1 MNLKEQGR
9 GLLFLGGGIVCFVLA
24 ALLVAGFA
32 GKWMTGGSGV
42 VAGPAPEA
50 LERNVETAVP
60 PLSPGNSDPQ
70 EPVEWIVYITGA
82 VMRPGVYRIEECSR
96 VYDLVGRAG
105 GLTGEADAEA
115 FNMAAPLVDGVH
127 VHVPRKGETPAPEG
141 TLSAVAMTR
150 TPLSGKV
157 DINRADERQ
166 LQDLPG
172 VGPKTAEA
180 ILEYRSKQG
189 PFRSPEDLL
198 CVRGI
203 GPAKLEGLRDCIVIR

>member
-1 MNLKEQGR
+1 MKLKEQGR
-9 GLLFLGGGIVCFVLA
+9 GLLFLGGGLVCFVLA

-32 GKWMTGGSGV
+32 GKWIIGGSGV

-50 LERNVETAVP
+50 LEKNEETVVP
-60 PLSPGNSDPQ
+60 MTPPGNGDTQDPI
-70 EPVEWIVYITGA
+70 EWVVYITGA
-82 VMRPGVYRIEECSR
+82 VMRPGVYRIDEGSR
-96 VYDLVGRAG
+96 VYSLVGRAG
-105 GLTGEADAEA
+105 GLTDEADAEA
-115 FNMAAPLVDGVH
+115 FNMAAPLSDGVH
-127 VHVPRKGETPAPEG
+127 VHVPRKGASPAPKEA
-141 TLSAVAMTR
+141 LSAAMIQ
-150 TPLSGKV
+150 TPVSGKI

-172 VGPKTAEA
+172 VGPKTAAA

-198 CVRGI
+198 CVSGI